1 MCVWQVLQLCVGVR
15 ACAHG
20 FCLEGDSGAPPFSS
34 DLGAPWLPQRGRK
47 AGRTRNYIAART
59 VENTIQHSQTLFPDK
74 VGTSGRF
81 LRGSV
86 CSCSFRVGCITHTT
100 HVNSDLV
107 FFVAFA
113 CLYDIWIKSVTMQW
127 GQGLGFTS
135 QSGICG
141 VVCNHSSRFGLQTNL
156 ADHRL
161 PPTCETQLPTVSIY
175 QPIGHGVPIVVRPL
189 PKFELIAGMPHWLL
203 VFSGRRYISPL
214 GLACTTSFRA
224 RATLGHGLRHYGPRG
239 RVNRGQ
245 HFASFREAKCYPVL
259 TFCSGFR

>member
-1 MCVWQVLQLCVGVR
+1 MRLC
-15 ACAHG
+15 
-20 FCLEGDSGAPPFSS
+20 L
-34 DLGAPWLPQRGRK
+34 
-47 AGRTRNYIAART
+47 
-59 VENTIQHSQTLFPDK
+59 HSQTLFPDK

-81 LRGSV
+81 LQDSV

-113 CLYDIWIKSVTMQW
+113 CLQDIWIKSVTMQS

-141 VVCNHSSRFGLQTNL
+141 VVCNHSCRFGLQTNL

-161 PPTCETQLPTVSIY
+161 PPSCETQLPTVSIY
-175 QPIGHGVPIVVRPL
+175 RPIGHGVPIVVRPL

-203 VFSGRRYISPL
+203 VLSGRRYISPL

-224 RATLGHGLRHYGPRG
+224 RATLGHGLRHCGPRG

-245 HFASFREAKCYPVL
+245 HFASFREAKC
-259 TFCSGFR
+259 